1 MTVKTADLCDARN
14 DAQAC
19 RANFLG
25 WGRRRAFDGRIRTVT
40 CRGEIA
46 LIRQL
51 VAQPGEG
58 CVLVIDNGGA
68 LDCAVFGDA
77 MADQVLRNGWSG
89 VVIHGVLRDVTEIDP
104 MQIGVKA
111 LGTHPRRGALTGG
124 GQIDVPVT
132 FGGVTFVPGAWVVA
146 DEDGVVVVPER
157 PAPAAA

>member
-1 MTVKTADLCDARN
+1 MNVKTADLCDARA

-19 RANFLG
+19 RASFFG
-25 WGRRRAFDGRIRTVT
+25 WGRQRAFEGRIRTVA

-51 VAQPGEG
+51 VGQPGEG

-77 MADQVLRNGWSG
+77 MAAQVLRNSWSG
-89 VVIHGVLRDVTEIDP
+89 VVIHGVLRDVAEIDP
-104 MQIGVKA
+104 LQIGVKA
-111 LGTHPRRGALTGG
+111 LGTHPRRGAVTAG

-132 FGGVTFVPGAWVVA
+132 FGGVTFVPGAWLVA
-146 DEDGVVVVPER
+146 DEDGVVMVPER
-157 PAPAAA
+157 PKSAAL

>member
-1 MTVKTADLCDARN
+1 MPIKTADLCDARD

-25 WGRRRAFDGRIRTVT
+25 WGRRRAFEGRIRTVN

-51 VAQPGEG
+51 VAQPGED

-77 MADQVLRNGWSG
+77 MAGQVLRNGWSG
-89 VVIHGVLRDVTEIDP
+89 VVINGVLRDVAEIDP

-111 LGTHPRRGALTGG
+111 LGSHPRRGALTGG
-124 GQIDVPVT
+124 GQVDVPVT
-132 FGGVTFVPGAWVVA
+132 FGGVTFVPGAWLVA

-157 PAPAAA
+157 PAVSA

>member
-1 MTVKTADLCDARN
+1 MNVKTADLCDERK

-25 WGRRRAFDGRIRTVT
+25 WGRRRAFEGRIRTVT
-40 CRGEIA
+40 CRGEIG

-51 VAQPGEG
+51 VGQPGEG

-77 MADQVLRNGWSG
+77 MAGQVLRNGWSG
-89 VVIHGVLRDVTEIDP
+89 VVIYGVLRDVAEIDP

-111 LGTHPRRGALTGG
+111 LATHPRRGTVTGG
-124 GQIDVPVT
+124 GQVDVPVT

-157 PAPAAA
+157 PVPAAA